1 MDQALLREL
10 AQFKMLFRRTTS
22 QGVDIEKLIADN
34 AYGKEILTVADL
46 KVLSAGAVEPGVEAF
61 AHQVKRE
68 LGHNLKIQFNT
79 SPQIAKRLADG
90 ETYDILI
97 SPPGAITQAGDQGL
111 VCRQGR

>member
-1 MDQALLREL
+1 MFRLLSALFVSTFTMGNS
-10 AQFKMLFRRTTS
+10 A
-22 QGVDIEKLIADN
+22 A
-34 AYGKEILTVADL
+34 ADL

-68 LGHNLKIQFNT
+68 LGHDLKIQFNT
-79 SPQIAKRLADG
+79 ASQIAKRLADG
-90 ETYDILI
+90 EASDILI